1 MTERFPG
8 LPVPGLY
15 ICCRICRG
23 FWVIIWAMPCE
34 DLWRFVRHHWKA
46 KLLLISEQETSEFSG
61 LESVTHIRESFD
73 PDRTDL
79 PLVLQQ
85 SYLNSC
91 RCRMYED
98 MNYWIN
104 CAWLTIGF
112 TVIIWILNGLLG
124 GTRWCGTRMHTAF
137 LTRKRIPFL
146 YGHLVHW
153 RCLCFSHSCNLPL
166 AACRLL
172 ILLMGLIY
180 IAFCEQTLAFFL
192 QVRIALEGF
201 WKEWESQ
208 PKISTGARM
217 ISKKQRRTALAHC
230 WCCHAQVSGI
240 SADSALHVP
249 SNLPLWWL
257 SHVEP
262 GPALWAWHSWVKLR
276 PGDQSGRSRER
287 WQESR
292 SSWRDTRTG
301 GTGNTGIRRR
311 LQAREVDVS
320 FSASCFV

>member
-1 MTERFPG
+1 MSSWDEHVWAEINWAWASFLSGRGTLAE
-8 LPVPGLY
+8 LPVSTGPAKTPIACCSFELVLPREQKFVT
-15 ICCRICRG
+15 CCRELTLSLKVPGIVS
-23 FWVIIWAMPCE
+23 FWRFSKMSKATKYQLSQVKNDRALPWSSRSWLVYLLSHLSWLLGRIVWAMPCE

-112 TVIIWILNGLLG
+112 IWILNGLLG
-124 GTRWCGTRMHTAF
+124 GTCWCGTRMHTDF

-166 AACRLL
+166 AACRQL

-180 IAFCEQTLAFFL
+180 IAFCEQTLAFFC
-192 QVRIALEGF
+192 R
-201 WKEWESQ
+201 
-208 PKISTGARM
+208 
-217 ISKKQRRTALAHC
+217 C
-230 WCCHAQVSGI
+230 
-240 SADSALHVP
+240 
-249 SNLPLWWL
+249 
-257 SHVEP
+257 
-262 GPALWAWHSWVKLR
+262 
-276 PGDQSGRSRER
+276 
-287 WQESR
+287 
-292 SSWRDTRTG
+292 
-301 GTGNTGIRRR
+301 
-311 LQAREVDVS
+311 
-320 FSASCFV
+320 ASL